1 MFMRK
6 ATAVWEGGARGG
18 KGNIKSESGTINAAY
33 SYGSRFENGLGAS
46 PEELLAA
53 AEAISFVMT
62 LCAHLEKAGTPATRL
77 EAHAACSLDKRSDN
91 CWISSIKLIVR
102 CSVPNLD
109 PLAFQRH
116 AQEARDNC
124 PISLA
129 LKGGVRV
136 ELDCKL
142 V

>member
-1 MFMRK
+1 
-6 ATAVWEGGARGG
+6 V
-18 KGNIKSESGTINAAY
+18 N
-33 SYGSRFENGLGAS
+33 

-53 AEAISFVMT
+53 AEAACFVMT
-62 LCAHLEKAGTPATRL
+62 LGAHLEKAGTPATRI
-77 EAHAACSLDKRSDN
+77 ETHAACTLDKLPDSFRV
-91 CWISSIKLIVR
+91 SSIKLIVR
-102 CSVPNLD
+102 GTVPNLD